1 MEKREAFYVVDNYDE
16 NEHIE
21 WDESYCMLRGP
32 DGFECLLTEPEDRNW
47 YRDGKEVVEKLNA
60 LEAENTELRKRVA
73 FLRSCVNG
81 KEELSDKD
89 NAWIDAALE
98 GGKDE

>member
-1 MEKREAFYVVDNYDE
+1 MVKQCEICGNVHQTPQKSD
-16 NEHIE
+16 IE
-21 WDESYCMLRGP
+21 EVQRLR
-32 DGFECLLTEPEDRNW
+32 T
-47 YRDGKEVVEKLNA
+47 VVEKYANTIKVAYGRLNA
-60 LEAENTELRKRVA
+60 LEAENAELRKRVA